1 MKVSSLTI
9 EMAANVARLQKDMDQ
24 ARRVVESTM
33 GRVSATASI
42 AAKALGL
49 LGVAG
54 GVSGL
59 VSMARNVGQTAREI
73 ERLSAVANADAQTL
87 QKWGYAT
94 QTVGMNQ
101 EKLSDVL
108 KDVTDKVGEF
118 LSTGGGPMKDF
129 FEQIAPKVGV
139 SADMFRKLSGP
150 ESLQLYVS
158 SLEKAGVGQKEAT
171 FYMEALA
178 NDATA
183 LLPLLKRNG
192 AAMNALAS
200 EAVNMGLVMSEQ
212 AVAQAKELARQTEI
226 LDARLAGVRNTISTA
241 LLPVVAEMASQM
253 NRASEGT
260 RSFSESVGK
269 GLAEVLGGAIIA
281 GRSFVLTFQLVVDT
295 IGASMAALERYNA
308 WDFKGAKAVGDAWRA
323 EWKQR
328 LQDVDEANRML
339 QLSTLPRS
347 VVMTDEERRK
357 RGLLP
362 TSSGGFASTPSG
374 PARVSKDAERAAA
387 AELKAQRALYADL
400 LGVSAD
406 YVEQLA
412 RIQTMRLSGALTD
425 EQANEAATRLIE
437 RQREAGAIMEQNA
450 RWTEESAKANE
461 SAYEEQAKRVE
472 ALQEELKAQ
481 LQANEAMGLSA
492 TALAELEAARQ
503 RDTAAELERR
513 AAMMDGIDPSIAGLY
528 RDQAKS
534 LNELAAARVAGATKQ
549 VAIDAAKKAE
559 EAWKDT
565 ANEISQG
572 LTDALMRGFE
582 GGKSFG
588 QNFTDSLK
596 NMFKTQLARA
606 LQESIAKGL
615 ASAFS
620 GQSFNWGSL
629 FGGGGQG
636 GINWGDLA
644 QKAYG
649 FFGGGGAGAAS
660 AYATYGTSGAYNAA
674 ALEVANNA
682 AIQAGASA
690 GTAAASS
697 WMSSASAY
705 AGWVAIALTAADSL
719 YKKGYTRSTL
729 TGEGQAST
737 SDQYAGIANSMRP
750 SASAMYKMSLEGLN
764 YNIMK
769 STGVT
774 GKWTEIMT
782 GTVRMAHWF
791 GLRLKEYGYQVD
803 IAAGEVQKAREF
815 AFYKGGLFRSDK
827 TRTQASDSAGAQAW
841 EAAVRDMQSSTAA
854 LAVALG
860 GSRYA
865 VDNYTGAVRVN
876 LRGVT
881 NAAEE
886 QQRYSEA
893 LQEGQRQMINAATGA
908 EYSKEQFA
916 SMMADIEKSMVDV
929 GISSRGIADILVDG
943 IMGRMSQAEV
953 GAALSDMIIGGIY
966 ESIASSYA
974 GQIASV
980 FTGQILTP
988 MFAAMAAGVPVS
1000 QAISQQAIQNVVAT
1014 AQSAASALNAIFN
1027 DAGFRSAIAGIETA
1041 IRGVAGA
1048 VSKVKVPSFGTARLS
1063 AANSAAQKANEIARE
1078 RYQLETQLAQA
1089 LGLTSL
1095 LRQRE
1100 MASLDASNRHLQ
1112 QHIWALEDARSK
1124 VESVMA
1130 TIERSIDAQREALQA
1145 SMDDVQD
1152 RLEAA
1157 RASERALNDVFD
1169 TLRRNILDLR
1179 GMLHSTSVMQA
1190 AQAQRVISEMMAGT
1204 RAVESNALNEAIGV
1218 LRSSMDSTIY
1228 ASRVDRDRAYLRLAA
1243 DLSVL
1248 QSMTEPQLSYSEQ
1261 QVSLLEEQV
1270 TQIEAQLSVL
1280 DEQLKVARQQV
1291 DALYGID
1298 TSVKGVSAALAEL
1311 PPAMAEYTSAVQAA
1325 MTVSFAT
1332 GAAPSSS
1339 ASYGSVSGGG
1349 GGVSSPKQWTAS
1361 GYMSKNPDLQAY
1373 WKEHGA
1379 ELARD
1384 RGWTVDDYA
1393 KWHWE
1398 HFGKDENRKFATG
1411 GVFGGGVVMRP
1422 SFFDMGQMAERS
1434 PEAIMPLAR
1443 VGGGLGVRAF
1453 IGGDPDLKR
1462 LAREMVD
1469 ELRKIAPAA
1478 EAAAVQASRTAQT
1491 LQRVTRNGT
1500 AVAVQPGELAVFP
1513 VRDVTP

>member
-24 ARRVVESTM
+24 ARRTVDNAM
-33 GRVSATASI
+33 GRVKASVEIATR
-42 AAKALGL
+42 ALGL

-59 VSMARNVGQTAREI
+59 MNLAREAGNAAREI
-73 ERLSAVANADAQTL
+73 DRLSAVANTDAQTL

-108 KDVTDKVGEF
+108 KDVNDKVGEF
-118 LSTGGGPMKDF
+118 LSTGSGPMKDF
-129 FEQIAPKVGV
+129 FDEIAPKVGV
-139 SADMFRKLSGP
+139 TADQFRRLSGP

-183 LLPLLKRNG
+183 LLPLLKNNG
-192 AAMNALAS
+192 AAMDALAS
-200 EAVNMGLVMSEQ
+200 EAENMGLVMSQQ
-212 AVAQAKELARQTEI
+212 AVAQAAELARQSDV
-226 LDARLAGVRNTISTA
+226 LDARMRAVKNTIASEVI
-241 LLPVVAEMASQM
+241 PVVLTMTREIGSADSQ
-253 NRASEGT
+253 T
-260 RSFSESVGK
+260 RSFGTFLGGVMKTSLETV
-269 GLAEVLGGAIIA
+269 AVLGKEVW
-281 GRSFVLTFQLVVDT
+281 FVFESLGDT
-295 IGASMAALERYNA
+295 IGAYLAVWDRLVHGDIAGARAVGEAYRKAGEERRAALDISIGRIMHP
-308 WDFKGAKAVGDAWRA
+308 GAYG
-323 EWKQR
+323 
-328 LQDVDEANRML
+328 
-339 QLSTLPRS
+339 
-347 VVMTDEERRK
+347 MTDEEKRK

-450 RWTEESAKANE
+450 RWMEESAKANE

-513 AAMMDGIDPSIAGLY
+513 AAMMDGIDPSIAKLY
-528 RDQAKS
+528 REQAKA

-649 FFGGGGAGAAS
+649 YFGGGAS
-660 AYATYGTSGAYNAA
+660 TASVASTYGTTVGSQQTMMLAA
-674 ALEVANNA
+674 QEAGMA
-682 AIQAGASA
+682 AGSS
-690 GTAAASS
+690 AAAS
-697 WMSSASAY
+697 WMSAAASY
-705 AGWVAIALTAADSL
+705 AGWIGLAVAVADS
-719 YKKGYTRSTL
+719 
-729 TGEGQAST
+729 
-737 SDQYAGIANSMRP
+737 
-750 SASAMYKMSLEGLN
+750 
-764 YNIMK
+764 
-769 STGVT
+769 
-774 GKWTEIMT
+774 
-782 GTVRMAHWF
+782 MAAAF
-791 GLRLKEYGYQVD
+791 GRKLKEYGYQVD

-860 GSRYA
+860 GSRDA

-943 IMGRMSQAEV
+943 IMGRMSEAEV

-1014 AQSAASALNAIFN
+1014 AQSAAAALNAIFN

-1100 MASLDASNRHLQ
+1100 MASLNASNRHLQ

-1179 GMLHSTSVMQA
+1179 GTLHSTSLMQA

-1349 GGVSSPKQWTAS
+1349 GGVSSSKQWTAS

-1384 RGWTVDDYA
+1384 RGWTVEDYA
-1393 KWHWE
+1393 LWHWQNY
-1398 HFGKDENRKFATG
+1398 GQKENRKFATG

-1443 VGGGLGVRAF
+1443 VGGGLGVHAL